1 MEPGSPPESTASRA
15 SSNTG
20 VGGHQTSSLSS
31 SSLLLVLVLGGNL
44 RVLRHVAEDLVVGE
58 EKGTR
63 NLKQEWNCW
72 AISGLT
78 EEACWWVPRR
88 ESKSDVVAL
97 GGVEL
102 LLGLKRK
109 KRGTE

>member
-31 SSLLLVLVLGGNL
+31 SSLLLLLLVIGDNL
-44 RVLRHVAEDLVVGE
+44 RVLRHVAEDLVVGM

-63 NLKQEWNCW
+63 NLKQEWSCW

-78 EEACWWVPRR
+78 EEACW
-88 ESKSDVVAL
+88 
-97 GGVEL
+97 
-102 LLGLKRK
+102 
-109 KRGTE
+109 